1 MKAYRLITEV
11 RRPVTGIFG
20 ALALAS
26 MLVFETAA
34 AAAPAPCHVR
44 LTVELTP
51 DVPDPTD
58 AGFLGSLL
66 SNQVNYLL
74 SVRRERS
81 DSLLVLEL
89 TGPGPD
95 YRCSQAIEAI
105 RRDGH
110 VLSVHVNK
118 APS

>member
-1 MKAYRLITEV
+1 MKTYPLITLV
-11 RRPVTGIFG
+11 A
-20 ALALAS
+20 ALLIS
-26 MLVFETAA
+26 MTTSAA
-34 AAAPAPCHVR
+34 VPAPCHVL

-58 AGFLGSLL
+58 TGFLGSLL

-74 SVRRERS
+74 SVRRELS
-81 DSLLVLEL
+81 DTHLVLDL
-89 TGPGPD
+89 TGLGPD
-95 YRCSQAIEAI
+95 QGCQNAIEAI
-105 RRDGH
+105 RRDGR

>member
-1 MKAYRLITEV
+1 MIKGW
-11 RRPVTGIFG
+11 RPGIGISG
-20 ALALAS
+20 AVVLAS
-26 MLVFETAA
+26 MLVFGTVS

-51 DVPDPTD
+51 DVPNPTD

-81 DSLLVLEL
+81 DSLLVLDL
-89 TGPGPD
+89 TGLGPN
-95 YRCSQAIEAI
+95 YRCRNAIETI
-105 RRDGH
+105 RRDGR

>member
-1 MKAYRLITEV
+1 METRDGDLRRRGVGLGTRL
-11 RRPVTGIFG
+11 RDRCCR
-20 ALALAS
+20 
-26 MLVFETAA
+26 
-34 AAAPAPCHVR
+34 AAPAPCHVR

-58 AGFLGSLL
+58 EGFLGSLL

-95 YRCSQAIEAI
+95 YRCRNAIEVI
-105 RRDGH
+105 RRDGR

>member
-1 MKAYRLITEV
+1 MIEV
-11 RRPVTGIFG
+11 WRPGVRIFG
-20 ALALAS
+20 TMALAS
-26 MLVFETAA
+26 MLVFGTAA
-34 AAAPAPCHVR
+34 AATPAPCHVR

-58 AGFLGSLL
+58 AGFLSSLL
-66 SNQVNYLL
+66 SNRVNYRL
-74 SVRRERS
+74 SVRRKRS
-81 DSLLVLEL
+81 DSHLVLEL

-95 YRCSQAIEAI
+95 YRCRQAIEAI
-105 RRDGH
+105 RRDGR

>member
-1 MKAYRLITEV
+1 MIEGRKPGR
-11 RRPVTGIFG
+11 GIFG
-20 ALALAS
+20 VMALAS
-26 MLVFETAA
+26 MLVFGTAA
-34 AAAPAPCHVR
+34 AATPAACHVR

-74 SVRRERS
+74 SMLRERS

-95 YRCSQAIEAI
+95 YRCHQAIETI
-105 RRDGH
+105 RRDGR

-118 APS
+118 ALS

>member
-1 MKAYRLITEV
+1 MKTYRLI
-11 RRPVTGIFG
+11 
-20 ALALAS
+20 ALAAAVLITAVLAS
-26 MLVFETAA
+26 LLISVSASAA
-34 AAAPAPCHVR
+34 IPAPCHML

-58 AGFLGSLL
+58 TGFLGSLL

-74 SVRRERS
+74 SVRREVS
-81 DSLLVLEL
+81 DTHLVLEL
-89 TGPGPD
+89 TGLGPD
-95 YRCSQAIEAI
+95 PSCQNAIEAI
-105 RRDGH
+105 RRDGR

>member
-1 MKAYRLITEV
+1 MKTYRLITLV
-11 RRPVTGIFG
+11 AAVLISMT
-20 ALALAS
+20 AS
-26 MLVFETAA
+26 AA
-34 AAAPAPCHVR
+34 EPAPCHVL

-58 AGFLGSLL
+58 TGFLGSLL
-66 SNQVNYLL
+66 SNQVNYRL

-81 DSLLVLEL
+81 DTHLVLEL
-89 TGPGPD
+89 TGLGLD
-95 YRCSQAIEAI
+95 QGCQNAIEAI
-105 RRDGH
+105 RRDGR

>member
-1 MKAYRLITEV
+1 MIAIS
-11 RRPVTGIFG
+11 RPRMGIFG
-20 ALALAS
+20 AVALAS
-26 MLVFETAA
+26 MLPFGTAA
-34 AAAPAPCHVR
+34 AAAPAPCHVQ

-58 AGFLGSLL
+58 AGFLSSLL
-66 SNQVNYLL
+66 SNRVNYLL

-81 DSLLVLEL
+81 DSLLVLDL

-95 YRCSQAIEAI
+95 YHCRNAIEAI
-105 RRDGH
+105 RRDGR

-118 APS
+118 TPS